1 MRILFCGGCF
11 PASHLLLKERL
22 TFNDDEIEVSDRL
35 NLRQALAKA
44 DVVIP
49 MMTILDE
56 TLMEGGDFRLV
67 QQWGSGLEGVDLD
80 AARARGI
87 WVANVPASGNNADSV
102 AEHALLLTLALLR
115 QLPAAQAN
123 LRVGILGAPL
133 GRMLAGCTVC
143 LYGLGATA
151 RALAHRLR
159 PMGVRLIGITRDPAA
174 PKAAEF
180 ALDECFSSSE
190 RQKALSQT
198 DVLVLCVRLA
208 HQTRGLVDAA
218 TFAAL
223 PAGALLVNAARGGLI
238 DYRALHEALASGHLG
253 GAGLDV
259 YWTEPFPPDD
269 PILKFPNVIAT
280 PHVAGVTDGS
290 YADIADAVA
299 SNIER
304 LRRSEPPLNR
314 AA

>member
-1 MRILFCGGCF
+1 MRILFYGDVF

-22 TFNDDEIEVSDRL
+22 HAGEDEIAVCDGT

-49 MMTILDE
+49 LMTILDE
-56 TLMEGGDFRLV
+56 TLMEAGCFRLV

-123 LRVGILGAPL
+123 VRAGILGAPL
-133 GRMLAGCTVC
+133 GHMLAGRTVC

-159 PMGVRLIGITRDPAA
+159 PMGVRLIGITRDPTA
-174 PKAAEF
+174 PKTAEF
-180 ALDECFSSSE
+180 VLDECFSSSE
-190 RQKALSQT
+190 RYKALSQT

-208 HQTRGLVDAA
+208 HQTRGLLDASVL
-218 TFAAL
+218 AAL
-223 PAGALLVNAARGGLI
+223 PPGALLVNAARGALI
-238 DYRALHEALASGHLG
+238 DYRALYDALSSGQLG
-253 GAGLDV
+253 GAGLDA

-269 PILKFPNVIAT
+269 PLLKFPNVIAT
-280 PHVAGVTDGS
+280 PHVAGVTDHS
-290 YADIADAVA
+290 YRDIADMVA
-299 SNIER
+299 CNIER

-314 AA
+314 VA